1 MKFKKLLVFCLFS
14 TLFSVFV
21 QAQDVSVNGKVVDE
35 NGLPVPGATVLI
47 KGTSKEA
54 ITDFDGHY
62 QITASPNGTL
72 VFSFIGYSK
81 VEASIRGRSSVD
93 VKLMS
98 QTQDLKEVV
107 VVGYGTQQRKNLSN
121 AVSSIKSDA
130 FDNRPIYSVAQA
142 MQGNA
147 AGVNVIQPSGKPGV
161 SLEVR
166 IRGLSSLNSG
176 NNPLYVIDGVQ
187 TNSTDGLNTDDIVDM
202 QILKD
207 ATATAIYGVNGS
219 AGVVLITTKKGKAN
233 TNAFS
238 FNSYFGTSKI
248 VNNIDILNLE
258 QYKTLMGEI
267 DPSYVITAN
276 QPQYAGINTNWRDK
290 VFQTG
295 QDQNYDFSYS
305 GGTDKIRAFTSVGYL
320 DSKGIVK
327 PADFKR
333 LSVRFNLDIDAT
345 SWLKAHVGLNVI
357 SSKLKNSTDN
367 TGVDRGGVILSTL
380 NTAPFYPV
388 YGQDL
393 AVRTPDADGVYP
405 DGEKDGQFALN
416 LFQQS
421 WENPVAFQSKQDDTD
436 ALRYLANVGF
446 DVKLAKNLVW
456 KPTVTLD
463 LSKSTNDQF
472 VDAYRTSYGRAQK
485 GIGSQNIEDT
495 QNSNFE
501 NTLNYAKKSGNND
514 INILVGSS
522 LQKFRFDNKY
532 ITGKEFP
539 TDLRKFDYSQM
550 GDFDKNASDTT
561 AYEKNAVSFFGRGT
575 YIYKEKYIVNGVLR
589 ASGASQLASGN
600 KWGYFPGVS
609 AAWIISNENFLKNN
623 KTVSE
628 LKLRGGWGQSGN
640 ISGIGPYSQY
650 SLVNSRS
657 EIVQR
662 ENTDLT
668 WETSTDLNVG
678 LDVGLV
684 NNRIKFTVDAFDKK
698 TTNLIQ
704 NIDFPSLP
712 GTAYTYNAGEISN
725 RGVEFVLNTI
735 NFNGDFKWNTNFNIT
750 FIKNKVLEMGKN
762 PVEKYAPLSNNEDAI
777 RLTKGYELGTFY
789 GLVVDK
795 VNPANGNIEYKDL
808 NGDGNISP
816 DDRTVI
822 GHAMPTATMGFTNT
836 FSYKGLFLDVLMT
849 SSQGNDIFN
858 ATRLE
863 LEDMQ
868 NFKNQSTVVLNRWT
882 TPGQITNIPRAGDQN
897 ARSNSDRWIEDGSY
911 VRLKSVTFGYDF
923 NKMMLGLKS
932 LKLYFTGQNLITW
945 TNYSGFDPEV
955 SAYSD
960 KTGTGTSP
968 GIDYGTYPQVR
979 TFIFGLKAGF

>member
-1 MKFKKLLVFCLFS
+1 MKFKKIIIFCLFS

-21 QAQDVSVNGKVVDE
+21 QAQDVSINGKVIDE
-35 NGLPVPGATVLI
+35 NGVPVPGATILI
-47 KGTSKEA
+47 KGTSKQA
-54 ITDFDGHY
+54 TSSFDGNY
-62 QITASPNGTL
+62 QIKATPNDIL
-72 VFSFIGYSK
+72 VFSFVGYSK
-81 VEASIRGRSSVD
+81 VEESIKGRNHID

-98 QTQDLKEVV
+98 QLQDLKEVV
-107 VVGYGTQQRKNLSN
+107 VVGYGTQQRKNLTN
-121 AVSSIKSDA
+121 AVSSVKSDA

-176 NNPLYVIDGVQ
+176 NSPLYVIDGVQ
-187 TNSTDGLNTDDIVDM
+187 TNSTDGLNTNDIVDM

-248 VNNIDILNLE
+248 VNNIDVLNLD
-258 QYKTLMGEI
+258 QYKTLMSEI
-267 DPSYVITAN
+267 NPDFVATAN
-276 QPQYAGINTNWRDK
+276 QPQYAGINTDWRDK

-305 GGTDKIRAFTSVGYL
+305 GGTDKIRTFASLAYL
-320 DSKGIVK
+320 NTKGIVK
-327 PADFKR
+327 PADFRRFSAR
-333 LSVRFNLDIDAT
+333 LNLDIDAA
-345 SWLKAHVGLNVI
+345 SWLKAHVGINAI
-357 SSKLKNSTDN
+357 SSKLKNTTDN
-367 TGVDRGGVILSTL
+367 TATARGGVILSAL
-380 NTAPFYPV
+380 NTAPFLPV

-393 AVRTPDADGVYP
+393 AVRTPDPDGIYP

-416 LFQQS
+416 PYQSS
-421 WENPVAFQSKQDDTD
+421 WENPVAFQSKQDDTN
-436 ALRYLANVGF
+436 AIRYLANVGF
-446 DVKLAKNLVW
+446 DVKLAENLVW
-456 KPTVTLD
+456 KPAATLD
-463 LSKSTNDQF
+463 LTKSTNDQF
-472 VDAYRTSYGRAQK
+472 IDAYRTSYGRSQ
-485 GIGSQNIEDT
+485 IGSGSENVEEI

-501 NTLNYAKKSGNND
+501 NTLNYTKKSGNND

-522 LQKFRFDNKY
+522 LQKFRHDNKY
-532 ITGKEFP
+532 VTGKEFP
-539 TDLRKFDYSQM
+539 VDLRKFDYSQM
-550 GDFDKNASDTT
+550 KDLDANASDTT

-589 ASGASQLASGN
+589 ASGASQLAAGN

-609 AAWIISNENFLKNN
+609 AAWIVSNEDFLKSN
-623 KTVSE
+623 KTINE

-650 SLVNSRS
+650 SLADSRNN
-657 EIVQR
+657 IVQR
-662 ENTDLT
+662 ENTELT
-668 WETSTDLNVG
+668 WETSTDLDFG
-678 LDVGLV
+678 LDAGFID
-684 NNRIKFTVDAFDKK
+684 NRVRFTVDVFDKK

-704 NIDFPSLP
+704 NITFPSLP
-712 GTAYTYNAGEISN
+712 GSAYVYNGGKISN
-725 RGVEFVLNTI
+725 RGLELVLNTI

-750 FIKNKVLEMGKN
+750 FIKNKVLEMGLNKI
-762 PVEKYAPLSNNEDAI
+762 ESYATLSNSEAAI
-777 RLTKGYELGTFY
+777 RLTEGYELGTFY
-789 GLVVDK
+789 GYLVDK
-795 VNPANGNIEYKDL
+795 VNPTNGLIEYKDI
-808 NGDGNISP
+808 NGDGMLSP

-863 LEDMQ
+863 LEGMQ
-868 NFKNQSTVVLNRWT
+868 DFKNQSTAVLNRWT
-882 TPGQITNIPRAGDQN
+882 TPGQITDVPKANDPN
-897 ARSNSDRWIEDGSY
+897 SLYNSNRWVEDGSY
-911 VRLKSVTFGYDF
+911 IRLKSVTLGYDF

-955 SAYSD
+955 SAYN
-960 KTGTGTSP
+960 TNTGTSP